1 MMISLD
7 IFILATSVLFLL
19 FTLAIVLFVLEK
31 QYADSLFRDM
41 MKYLKD
47 DSDRIKAEIKRLE
60 EIKQTLK
67 DWKEQLWNTV

>member
-67 DWKEQLWNTV
+67 DWKEQL